1 MKLLRN
7 SKYVDILL
15 NLKWHCIRK
24 LRRDMIRRAIG
35 CHKSKWEQNEIASM
49 QRRSFSGVGRL
60 LLLTRIHV
68 LVIAKRNWIYLEMQV
83 SSQTNMSA
91 FRKKYYESSKTVARF
106 VIITA
111 TSELLRIETTAL
123 LSEKNKVVESVGIAH
138 VQAWR
143 GSDVAR
149 NTLSKLYFY
158 CNYNFK

>member
-60 LLLTRIHV
+60 LVLSRIHV

-138 VQAWR
+138 VQA
-143 GSDVAR
+143 
-149 NTLSKLYFY
+149 
-158 CNYNFK
+158 